1 MLILHTPR
9 GKVTV
14 AKGNIHTIHQDLRGR
29 MTYVT
34 KDLIGIPFKKINGHK
49 VKTLEEA
56 FKLISEYADETGIQP
71 IDIHISEEDEKEVQ
85 EMYQRWH
92 EKAEEAK
99 KEYAALTQEERDNLW
114 PVVKDLQKYD
124 GLTLTLTITS
134 EDGVTK
140 TYKSDQHRL
149 KENENGNLKDK
160 VLYFN
165 YHPNRR
171 AKVGPI
177 PIKAINGIPVTSA
190 KQGIEIIKDDSKPF
204 NRLKNLT
211 IRTINKLKNYI
222 KRRINK

>member
-14 AKGNIHTIHQDLRGR
+14 AKGNIRTIHQDLLGR

-34 KDLIGIPFKKINGHK
+34 QDLIGIPFKKINGHK

-56 FKLISEYADETGIQP
+56 FKLISEYADETGLQP
-71 IDIHISEEDEKEVQ
+71 IDIQITEEDEKVVQ
-85 EMYQRWH
+85 EVYKRWN
-92 EKAEEAK
+92 EKAEKARQ
-99 KEYAALTQEERDNLW
+99 EYAALTQEARQEYAALTQLW

-124 GLTLTLTITS
+124 GLTLTLTITG
-134 EDGVTK
+134 EDGITK

-149 KENENGNLKDK
+149 KENENGDLKDK

-171 AKVGPI
+171 AKLEPI
-177 PIKAINGIPVTSA
+177 
-190 KQGIEIIKDDSKPF
+190 
-204 NRLKNLT
+204 NRLKNST
-211 IRTINKLKNYI
+211 KRTFNKLKNYI
-222 KRRINK
+222 KRRIT

>member
-149 KENENGNLKDK
+149 KENENCNLKDK

-177 PIKAINGIPVTSA
+177 PIKAINGIHVTSA
-190 KQGIEIIKDDSKPF
+190 KQGMDIIKDASKPF

-211 IRTINKLKNYI
+211 IRTINKLKN
-222 KRRINK
+222 KRRIKQ